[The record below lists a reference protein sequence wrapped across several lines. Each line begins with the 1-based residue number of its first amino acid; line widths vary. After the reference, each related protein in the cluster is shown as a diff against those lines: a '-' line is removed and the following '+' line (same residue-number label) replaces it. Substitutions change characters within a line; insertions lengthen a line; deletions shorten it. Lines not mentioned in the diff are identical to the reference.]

1 MTVDYLVQQ
10 LQGYSQWRQGVAN
23 ALRRYYAGV
32 SSLQLDDEVSTDKV
46 RDVLEKLA
54 HDTLSVAFVAEFSRG
69 KSELIN
75 AIFFS
80 EYGERVLP
88 SSAGRTTM
96 CPTELLYEETTPPCI
111 RLLPIETRGE
121 PYSTSEY
128 RDRPK
133 AWTTLPLKMN
143 SPREMLE
150 AFRQVSLTKKVTV
163 EEAVRYGLYD
173 ETSQDGINS
182 PDARGMVEISR
193 WRHAIINFPH
203 PLLKEGLVIIDTPG
217 LNALGS
223 EPELTLNLIPHAHA
237 VLFILAADTGVTR
250 SDIEVWRS
258 HIGAG
263 PGRMVV
269 LNKIDS
275 MWDELRTPQE
285 IDRQVARQK
294 ESVAHTLDVPLE
306 SVFPVSAQK
315 GLVGK
320 IQRDAALLERSR
332 LSELERA
339 LSHQLIPAKRDIV
352 AAQLAPDI
360 EEMVSAKQALFAIRI
375 RNVVEQLVELKSLRG
390 KNRSMVVHMS
400 KRLALE
406 KKEFDQSLQTL
417 QGTRAVL
424 SRLSA
429 EVFNDLAMSGLK
441 NDVYAL
447 NKQID
452 ASAFSAEMSDAMS
465 RFFKRLHA
473 RLGTAEQKT
482 EEIVAMMRATY
493 QKFSTEYGLSLK
505 PPAAFSFAPYRNDL
519 AMIEDVCGKHFGTW
533 SLLRMSQK
541 KVMQR
546 FVETGMS
553 GIKKTFVLANREM
566 ESWLKVVMVPL
577 EGQVREYKDQLK
589 KRKQSLERM
598 SEVFED
604 LEERI
609 AALQAAQDDL
619 EEKRHRLVLLEK
631 QLLDALSKEP
641 AQYKAA
647 A

>member
-1 MTVDYLVQQ
+1 MDYLVQQ
-10 LQGYSQWRQGVAN
+10 LQGYSKWRQRLAN
-23 ALRRYYAGV
+23 ALRRYYAAV
-32 SSLQLDDEVSTDKV
+32 CSQQMDDETTTEKVKETLERLAQDK
-46 RDVLEKLA
+46 
-54 HDTLSVAFVAEFSRG
+54 LSVAFVAEFSRG

-96 CPTELLYEETTPPCI
+96 CPTELLYDETSPPCI

-143 SPREMLE
+143 SPRDMLE
-150 AFRQVSLTKKVTV
+150 AFRQVSLTKKVSV
-163 EEAVRYGLYD
+163 DEATRYGLYD
-173 ETSQDGINS
+173 ESGEEGINV
-182 PDARGMVEISR
+182 PDENGMVEVSR

-203 PLLKEGLVIIDTPG
+203 PLLKEGLIVIDTPG

-237 VLFILAADTGVTR
+237 VVFVLAADTGVTR

-258 HIGAG
+258 HIGPG
-263 PGRMVV
+263 PGRMIV

-275 MWDELRTPQE
+275 MWDELRSPQE

-294 ESVAHTLDVPLE
+294 ENVARTLEVPMDA
-306 SVFPVSAQK
+306 VFPVSAQK

-320 IQRDAALLERSR
+320 IQGDSELLIRSR
-332 LSELERA
+332 LPELERA
-339 LSHQLIPAKRDIV
+339 LSQQLIPAKRNIV
-352 AAQLAPDI
+352 TAQLVPDI
-360 EEMVSAKQALFAIRI
+360 EEMVAAKHALFATRT

-390 KNRSMVVHMS
+390 KNRSMVSHMT

-406 KKEFDQSLQTL
+406 KKEFDQSLQVL

-424 SRLSA
+424 SRLSSG
-429 EVFNDLAMSGLK
+429 VFDDLAMSGLK

-452 ASAFSAEMSDAMS
+452 ASAFSSEMSEAMQQFFRRLYERLDA
-465 RFFKRLHA
+465 
-473 RLGTAEQKT
+473 AEKKT
-482 EEIVAMMRATY
+482 MEIVTMTTTTY
-493 QKFSTEYGLSLK
+493 QKFSADYGLSLR
-505 PPAAFSFAPYRNDL
+505 PPAAFSFAPYRNEL
-519 AMIEDVCGKHFGTW
+519 ATIERVCSKQFGTW

-566 ESWLKVVMVPL
+566 ESWLKAVMTPL

-589 KRKQSLERM
+589 KRKQALERM

-604 LEERI
+604 LEEKI
-609 AALQAAQDDL
+609 AALETVQGDL
-619 EEKRHRLVLLEK
+619 EEKRQRLVLLEQ
-631 QLLDALSKEP
+631 QLLDALGKES

>member
-1 MTVDYLVQQ
+1 MDYLVQQ